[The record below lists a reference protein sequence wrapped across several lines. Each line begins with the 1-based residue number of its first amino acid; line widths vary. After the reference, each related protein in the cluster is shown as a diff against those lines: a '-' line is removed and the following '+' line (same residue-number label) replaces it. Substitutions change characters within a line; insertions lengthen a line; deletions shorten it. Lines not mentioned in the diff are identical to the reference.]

1 MKNKKADKRWINF
14 LAMILILLITTGCSQ
29 TEEAMVDENIV
40 VAQVGTVKIYQ
51 KQVEEY
57 GKLVAFISGLDL
69 DEMESNKKQ
78 EFQKMILEQLVED
91 FLIMEHLDGKQSP
104 VLNEEEMQNLE
115 HYLESIYFND
125 EIQSELDRMGVSE
138 ETVKHY
144 YLSERYYD
152 IFVNQVSEEDEAL
165 RSEALNYFEANRNSL
180 IEVETNHVLVS
191 SEAEALEVLEQLKGG
206 TEFGSLA
213 KKYSKDTGTTPEGF
227 AGANLLNSLLP
238 EYAMAVQSLKP
249 QEISMPIK
257 TNEGYYII
265 QLLEYRNEFDDF
277 DETIKRMLVKS
288 KLEVYTKALKEEI
301 SVELYES

>member
-14 LAMILILLITTGCSQ
+14 LAMILILLIATGCSQ
-29 TEEAMVDENIV
+29 TEEATVDENIV

-91 FLIMEHLDGKQSP
+91 FLIMEHLDAKQSP

-249 QEISMPIK
+249 KEISMPIK
-257 TNEGYYII
+257 TTDGYYII

-277 DETIKRMLVKS
+277 DETIRRMLVKS
-288 KLEVYTKALKEEI
+288 KLEVYTKALKEEV